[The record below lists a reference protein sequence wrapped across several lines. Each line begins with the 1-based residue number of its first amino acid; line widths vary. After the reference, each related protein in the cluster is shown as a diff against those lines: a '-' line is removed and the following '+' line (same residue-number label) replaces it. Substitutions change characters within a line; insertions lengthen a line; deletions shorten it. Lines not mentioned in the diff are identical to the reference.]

1 MPYVL
6 EYKVV
11 VQSTE
16 LFAEMQRSRRG
27 QSTTCLS
34 FAISR
39 KTGVGTILEWVGTTL
54 VLLRKMFPRALE
66 FSLDD
71 DGLKSAIFN
80 ASSQQ
85 NVYL

>member
-1 MPYVL
+1 M
-6 EYKVV
+6 
-11 VQSTE
+11 
-16 LFAEMQRSRRG
+16 
-27 QSTTCLS
+27 
-34 FAISR
+34 
-39 KTGVGTILEWVGTTL
+39 L